1 MRNYNQYLEVLFQ
14 VKKGTEVK
22 AFATIC
28 FEGFFFKLQLSN
40 RPNKNGIIMQNK
52 FSITL
57 IENIAKNVA
66 YDEKSCS
73 VYRDRFLIIDG
84 RVCYSSGASLNYPG
98 KRAFAITQ
106 IENITFIGT
115 LKKRL
120 LA

>member
-14 VKKGTEVK
+14 VKKGTEIK

-40 RPNKNGIIMQNK
+40 KPSKNGVIMQNK

-66 YDEKSCS
+66 FDEKSCS
-73 VYRDRFLIIDG
+73 VYRDRFLIIDK
-84 RVCYSSGASLNYPG
+84 RICYSLGASLNYAG
-98 KRAFAITQ
+98 KKAFAITQ
-106 IENITFIGT
+106 IENITFIET